1 MPTLIHGTISPEMA
15 ISRGYLPVTLPYRP
29 VLEIDGLVKA
39 KADLRGTDH
48 VFVTERGLGRD
59 NYTGVSIWRRATQLT
74 GATPPR
80 PIREK
85 KQEVRSL
92 PPSNLKVASEAES
105 AVETGSEVNVSHI
118 ES

>member
-29 VLEIDGLVKA
+29 VLEIEGLVKA
-39 KADLRGTDH
+39 KADLKGTDII
-48 VFVTERGLGRD
+48 FVTERGLGRD

-92 PPSNLKVASEAES
+92 PPSSLKVASEDES
-105 AVETGSEVNVSHI
+105 AVEIGSDTIVSHI

>member
-1 MPTLIHGTISPEMA
+1 MPNLIHGTISPEMA

-39 KADLRGTDH
+39 KADLKGTDYI
-48 VFVTERGLGRD
+48 FVTERGLGRD

-80 PIREK
+80 PVKEK

-92 PPSNLKVASEAES
+92 PPSSLKVASGVES
-105 AVETGSEVNVSHI
+105 GVETGSDTIVFHI
-118 ES
+118 EP